1 MVSLQDHLKLLEDI
15 AVLRP
20 TIFCS
25 VPRVYNKLYAG
36 LVEVSFTAFVL
47 FVNDKPYKHRTIHSL
62 FALLQHHECYRVI

>member
-1 MVSLQDHLKLLEDI
+1 MYSYLLPLMNSGYYIEIVCLLLYCLQDHLKLLEDM

-36 LVEVSFTAFVL
+36 
-47 FVNDKPYKHRTIHSL
+47 
-62 FALLQHHECYRVI
+62 